1 MMRTGLTG
9 KLFLA
14 LIASCLLVMFG
25 TLFALHENF
34 RHGFLDYVKRI
45 NETRVETVATAMSR
59 FYVEKGGWDFIRK
72 SPAPNES
79 WFLLLRAVAPVSGE
93 PEPSHSDKP
102 MPPPGFRTHLWLLD
116 EHHQVLAG
124 LDKPPADVFTR
135 PITVSGKVVGWIA
148 STPPTTITRQADVR
162 FFDEQVRTAWRI
174 AALALIVAAI
184 VAVMLARSM
193 VAPLKRL
200 AETTHQLAAGN
211 FHVRVPVDSRDE
223 MGQLGEDFNRL
234 AHALGKNEQMRRN
247 FMADVSHELRT
258 PLAILRGEL
267 EAIEDG
273 VRTLTPSSLTSLQTE
288 VATLTKLVDDLHQLS
303 MADIGALAYRKSE
316 IDVAEVVRRSLDAF
330 RERFADKGIDI
341 TVSADQLAMMFGDP
355 DRLNQLFNNLLENS
369 YRYTDM
375 GGRLDVTCRLNGPT
389 IVLDFQDSAPGVPES
404 EVPFLFDRFRRME
417 SSRNRASGGSGLG
430 LAICKSIVEA
440 HDGQV
445 EAKASP
451 TGGLWMSVRLPGLP
465 A

>member
-1 MMRTGLTG
+1 MRLGLTG

-45 NETRVETVATAMSR
+45 NETRVDTVATAMSR

-72 SPAPNES
+72 SQAPNES
-79 WFLLLRAVAPVSGE
+79 WFLLLRAVAPVTE
-93 PEPSHSDKP
+93 PEPAHGDKA

-116 EHHQVLAG
+116 ENHKVLAG
-124 LDKPPADVFTR
+124 LDSPPADVFTK
-135 PITVSGKVVGWIA
+135 PIVASGKVVGWVA
-148 STPPTTITRQADVR
+148 STSPTTITRQADIR
-162 FFDEQVRTAWRI
+162 FFEEQVRTAWRT
-174 AALALIVAAI
+174 AALTLVVAAI
-184 VAVMLARSM
+184 VAVILARNM

-200 AETTHQLAAGN
+200 ADTTHQLAAGN
-211 FHVRVPVDSRDE
+211 FHVRVPVESNDE
-223 MGQLGEDFNRL
+223 MGRLGEDFNRL
-234 AHALGKNEQMRRN
+234 ARALGNNEQMRRN

-273 VRTLTPSSLTSLQTE
+273 VRTLTPGSLSSLQTE
-288 VATLTKLVDDLHQLS
+288 VTTLTKLVDDLHQLS
-303 MADIGALAYRKSE
+303 LADIGALAYRKSE
-316 IDVAEVVRRSLDAF
+316 IDVVELIKRSLDTF
-330 RERFADKGIDI
+330 RERFALKGIELDLD
-341 TVSADQLAMMFGDP
+341 ADQLAMVFGDP

-369 YRYTDM
+369 YRYTDA
-375 GGRLDVTCRLNGPT
+375 GGRLDVACRISGQT
-389 IVLDFQDSAPGVPES
+389 IVLDFRDSAPGVPES
-404 EVPFLFDRFRRME
+404 EVPFLFDRFRRLE

-451 TGGLWMSVRLPGLP
+451 SGGLWMSVRLPGL
-465 A
+465 AA